1 MRWLLDSSVVID
13 MLRGVP
19 AAIAFVQSMPGGPRM
34 SVVTISELRDGE
46 RGARETARIDNLLAE
61 AELYDVTK
69 EIAELSGNL
78 MRRFRRSHG
87 LTTPDSLIAATAIHH
102 KLQLATLNLKHFPMF
117 PDLRRPY

>member
-1 MRWLLDSSVVID
+1 
-13 MLRGVP
+13 
-19 AAIAFVQSMPGGPRM
+19 M